1 MVVEFSVVSFRYS
14 SSMLLSIAKNTRRH
28 CGSVPPDERQGDGD
42 GGGDGDAAT
51 KGGTGILDCIVP
63 PLGVLSLPLCL
74 RDWCV
79 GRNDLPR
86 DCTLL
91 TPWKLLLIFHFF
103 GVPVNKCLSST
114 LVALCFVSNVWMD
127 EPMVEFSR
135 LTL

>member
-91 TPWKLLLIFHFF
+91 APWAIPLVFHFLR
-103 GVPVNKCLSST
+103 VPVEKCLGST
-114 LVALCFVSNVWMD
+114 PFSLRLVSNVRMD
-127 EPMVEFSR
+127 ETTV
-135 LTL
+135 